1 MLYKGDT
8 LYLDWLEDGIAEL
21 VFDAPGSVNKLDTAT
36 VASLGEAIG
45 VLEQQSDLKGLLLRS
60 NKAAFIV
67 GADIT
72 EFLSLFLV
80 PEEQLSQWL
89 HFANSVFNRLEDL
102 PVPTIAAVNGYALGG
117 GCECVLATD
126 YRLATPDLRIGLP
139 ETKLGIMPG
148 FGGSVRMPRML
159 GADSALEIIAAGK
172 DVGADQALK
181 IGLVDGVVKA
191 EKLVEGAKAVLRQA
205 INGDLDWKAK
215 RQPKLEPLKLSKI
228 EATMSFTI
236 AKGMVAQTAGKHYPA
251 PITAVKTIEAAARF
265 GREEALNLENK
276 SFVPLAHTNEARAL
290 VGIFLN
296 DQYVKGKAKKL
307 TKDVE
312 TPKQA
317 AVLGAGIMGGGIA
330 YQSAWKGVPVVM
342 KDINDKSL
350 TLGMTEA
357 AKLLNK
363 QLERGKID
371 GLKLAGVISTIHPT
385 LDYAGFDRVD
395 VVVEAVVENPK
406 VKKAVLAETEQ
417 KVRPDTVL
425 ASNTSTIPISELA
438 NALERPEN
446 FCGMHF
452 FNPVHRMPLV
462 EIIRGEKSSDETIAK
477 VVAWASKMGKTP
489 IVVNDCPGFFV
500 NRVLFPYFAGFSQ
513 LLRDGADFRKI
524 DKVMEKQF
532 GWPMGPAYLL
542 DVVGIDTA
550 HHAQAVMAAGFPQRM
565 QKDYRDA
572 IDALFDANRFGQKN
586 GLGFWR
592 YKEDSKGKPKKE
604 EDAAVEDLLAEVS
617 QPKRDFSEE
626 EIIARM
632 MIPMVNE
639 VVRCL
644 EEGIIATP
652 AEADMALVY
661 GLGFPPFHGGAF
673 RWLDTL
679 GSAKYLD
686 MAQQYQHLGP
696 LYEVPEGL
704 RNKARHNEPYYPPVE
719 PARPVG
725 GVEHMGHVPM
735 SHGVDFHP
743 GLSRNVAKAAGMMGL
758 TAEML
763 ARMHGISREMQDAF
777 AARSHARAWAA
788 TQSAAF
794 KNEIIPTGGHD
805 ADGVLKQFNYD
816 EVIRPETTVEAL
828 ATLRPAFDPVNGTVT
843 AGTSSALSD
852 GAAAML
858 VMSESRAHELGLK
871 PRARVR
877 SMAVVGCDPS
887 IMGYGPVPASK
898 LALKKAGLSAS
909 DIGVFEMNEAFAAQ
923 ILPCIKDLGLMEQ
936 IDEKINL
943 NGGAI
948 ALGHPLGCSGA
959 RISTTLLNLMERKDV
974 QFGLATMCIGLG
986 QGIATVFERV

>member
-21 VFDAPGSVNKLDTAT
+21 VFSAPGSVNKLDTAT
-36 VASLGEAIG
+36 VASLGEALA
-45 VLEQQSDLKGLLLRS
+45 VVEKQTDLKGLLLRS
-60 NKAAFIV
+60 DKAAFIV

-72 EFLSLFLV
+72 EFLSLFQV
-80 PEEQLSQWL
+80 PQEQLSQWL

-102 PVPTIAAVNGYALGG
+102 PVPTISAVNGYALGG

-126 YRLATPDLRIGLP
+126 YRLATPELRIGLP

-148 FGGSVRMPRML
+148 FGGSVRMPRLL

-172 DVGADQALK
+172 DVDAAQALK
-181 IGLVDGVVKA
+181 IGLVDGIVKP
-191 EKLVEGAKAVLRQA
+191 EKLRDGAVAILRQA

-228 EATMSFTI
+228 EAAMSFSI
-236 AKGMVAQTAGKHYPA
+236 AKAMVMQTAGKHYPA
-251 PITAVKTIEAAARF
+251 PITAVKTIEAAAKH
-265 GREEALNLENK
+265 GREEALKLENQ
-276 SFVPLAHTNEARAL
+276 SFVPLAHTHEARAL

-296 DQYVKGKAKKL
+296 DQYVKGQAKKL
-307 TKDVE
+307 TKD
-312 TPKQA
+312 TDAPKQA

-330 YQSAWKGVPVVM
+330 YQSAWKGVPVIM
-342 KDINDKSL
+342 KDINDNSL
-350 TLGMTEA
+350 TLGMNEA

-371 GLKLAGVISTIHPT
+371 GLKLAGVIGTIHPT
-385 LDYAGFDRVD
+385 LDYAGFERVD

-406 VKKAVLAETEQ
+406 VKKAVLAETESR
-417 KVRPDTVL
+417 VRPDTVL

-438 NALERPEN
+438 SVLERPEN

-462 EIIRGEKSSDETIAK
+462 EIIRGEKTADSTIAK

-572 IDALFDANRFGQKN
+572 IDALFDAGRFGQKN
-586 GLGFWR
+586 GQGFWR
-592 YKEDSKGKPKKE
+592 YKADSKGKPKKE
-604 EDAAVEDLLAEVS
+604 EDSAVDELLAAVT
-617 QPKRDFSEE
+617 QPKRDFSDD

-644 EEGIIATP
+644 EEGIIASP

-673 RWLDTL
+673 RWLDTQ

-696 LYEVPEGL
+696 LYQVPEGL
-704 RNKARHNEPYYPPVE
+704 HEKARHNEPYYPLAE
-719 PARPVG
+719 PARPVI
-725 GVEHMGHVPM
+725 ETQ
-735 SHGVDFHP
+735 
-743 GLSRNVAKAAGMMGL
+743 
-758 TAEML
+758 TA
-763 ARMHGISREMQDAF
+763 
-777 AARSHARAWAA
+777 
-788 TQSAAF
+788 
-794 KNEIIPTGGHD
+794 
-805 ADGVLKQFNYD
+805 
-816 EVIRPETTVEAL
+816 
-828 ATLRPAFDPVNGTVT
+828 
-843 AGTSSALSD
+843 
-852 GAAAML
+852 
-858 VMSESRAHELGLK
+858 
-871 PRARVR
+871 
-877 SMAVVGCDPS
+877 
-887 IMGYGPVPASK
+887 
-898 LALKKAGLSAS
+898 
-909 DIGVFEMNEAFAAQ
+909 
-923 ILPCIKDLGLMEQ
+923 
-936 IDEKINL
+936 
-943 NGGAI
+943 
-948 ALGHPLGCSGA
+948 
-959 RISTTLLNLMERKDV
+959 
-974 QFGLATMCIGLG
+974 
-986 QGIATVFERV
+986 

>member
-36 VASLGEAIG
+36 VDSLGHALE
-45 VLEQQSDLKGLLLRS
+45 VLEKQTDLKGLLLRS
-60 NKAAFIV
+60 EKTAFIV

-72 EFLSLFLV
+72 EFLSLFQV
-80 PEEQLSQWL
+80 PAEQLSQWL

-102 PVPTIAAVNGYALGG
+102 PVPTLSAVNGYALGG

-148 FGGSVRMPRML
+148 FGGSVRLPRLL

-172 DVGADQALK
+172 DVDAQQALK
-181 IGLVDGVVKA
+181 IGLIDGVVSP
-191 EKLVEGAKAVLRQA
+191 EKLRDGAIAVLRQA
-205 INGDLDWKAK
+205 IAGELDWKAK
-215 RQPKLEPLKLSKI
+215 RQPKLEPLHLSKI
-228 EATMSFTI
+228 EAAMSFTI
-236 AKGMVAQTAGKHYPA
+236 AKGMVMQTAGKHYPA
-251 PITAVKTIEAAARF
+251 PITAVKTIEAAARY
-265 GREEALNLENK
+265 GRTEALDLENK
-276 SFVPLAHTNEARAL
+276 SFVPLAHSNEARAL

-296 DQYVKGKAKKL
+296 DQYVKGQAKQL
-307 TKDVE
+307 TKNVT

-330 YQSAWKGVPVVM
+330 YQSAWKGVPVIM
-342 KDINDKSL
+342 KDINEKSL
-350 TLGMTEA
+350 TLGMSEA
-357 AKLLNK
+357 GKLLNK

-371 GLKLAGVISTIHPT
+371 GLKLAGVISTIQPV
-385 LDYAGFDRVD
+385 LEYSGFDRVD

-406 VKKAVLAETEQ
+406 VKKAVLAEVEDN
-417 KVRPDTVL
+417 VRPDTVL

-438 NALERPEN
+438 SVLKRPEN

-462 EIIRGEKSSDETIAK
+462 EVIRGKNTSEETIAK

-513 LLRDGADFRKI
+513 LLRDGADFRKV

-572 IDALFDANRFGQKN
+572 IDALFEAERFGQKN

-592 YKEDSKGKPKKE
+592 YKADSKGKPKKE
-604 EDAAVEDLLAEVS
+604 EDNAVESLLGSVC
-617 QPKRDFSEE
+617 QPRRDFSED

-632 MIPMVNE
+632 MIPMINE

-644 EEGIIATP
+644 EEGIIASP

-696 LYEVPEGL
+696 LYDVPAGL
-704 RNKARHNEPYYPPVE
+704 NEKARHNEPYYPPVA

-725 GVEHMGHVPM
+725 G
-735 SHGVDFHP
+735 
-743 GLSRNVAKAAGMMGL
+743 LK
-758 TAEML
+758 TA
-763 ARMHGISREMQDAF
+763 
-777 AARSHARAWAA
+777 
-788 TQSAAF
+788 
-794 KNEIIPTGGHD
+794 
-805 ADGVLKQFNYD
+805 
-816 EVIRPETTVEAL
+816 
-828 ATLRPAFDPVNGTVT
+828 
-843 AGTSSALSD
+843 
-852 GAAAML
+852 
-858 VMSESRAHELGLK
+858 
-871 PRARVR
+871 
-877 SMAVVGCDPS
+877 
-887 IMGYGPVPASK
+887 
-898 LALKKAGLSAS
+898 
-909 DIGVFEMNEAFAAQ
+909 
-923 ILPCIKDLGLMEQ
+923 
-936 IDEKINL
+936 
-943 NGGAI
+943 
-948 ALGHPLGCSGA
+948 
-959 RISTTLLNLMERKDV
+959 
-974 QFGLATMCIGLG
+974 
-986 QGIATVFERV
+986 

>member
-21 VFDAPGSVNKLDTAT
+21 VFSAPGSVNKLDTAT
-36 VASLGEAIG
+36 VASLGEALG
-45 VLEQQSDLKGLLLRS
+45 VVEKQTNLKGLLLRS
-60 NKAAFIV
+60 DKAAFIV

-72 EFLSLFLV
+72 EFLSLFQV
-80 PEEQLSQWL
+80 PQEQLSQWL

-102 PVPTIAAVNGYALGG
+102 PVPTISAVNGYALGG

-126 YRLATPDLRIGLP
+126 YRLATPELRIGLP

-148 FGGSVRMPRML
+148 FGGSVRMPRLL

-172 DVGADQALK
+172 DVDAAQALK
-181 IGLVDGVVKA
+181 IGLVDGIVKP
-191 EKLVEGAKAVLRQA
+191 EKLRDGAVAILRQA

-228 EATMSFTI
+228 EAAMSFSI
-236 AKGMVAQTAGKHYPA
+236 AKAMVMQTAGKHYPA
-251 PITAVKTIEAAARF
+251 PLTAVKTIEAAAKY
-265 GREEALNLENK
+265 GREEALKLENQ

-296 DQYVKGKAKKL
+296 DQYVKGQAKKL
-307 TKDVE
+307 TKDTE

-330 YQSAWKGVPVVM
+330 YQSAWKGVPVIM

-350 TLGMTEA
+350 TLGMNEA

-371 GLKLAGVISTIHPT
+371 GLKLAGVIGTIHPT
-385 LDYAGFDRVD
+385 LDYAGFERVD

-406 VKKAVLAETEQ
+406 VKKAVLTETESR
-417 KVRPDTVL
+417 VRPDTVL
-425 ASNTSTIPISELA
+425 ASNTSTIPIGELA
-438 NALERPEN
+438 SVLQRPEN

-462 EIIRGEKSSDETIAK
+462 EIIRGEKTADSTIAK

-550 HHAQAVMAAGFPQRM
+550 HHAQAVMAEGFPQRM

-572 IDALFDANRFGQKN
+572 IDALFDAGRFGQKN
-586 GLGFWR
+586 GQGFWR
-592 YKEDSKGKPKKE
+592 YKADSKGKPKKE
-604 EDAAVEDLLAEVS
+604 EDSAVDELLAGIS
-617 QPKRDFSEE
+617 QPKRDFSDE

-644 EEGIIATP
+644 EEGIIASP

-661 GLGFPPFHGGAF
+661 GLGFPPFHGGTF
-673 RWLDTL
+673 RWLDTQ

-696 LYEVPEGL
+696 LYQVPEGL
-704 RNKARHNEPYYPPVE
+704 HEKARHNEPYYPLAE
-719 PARPVG
+719 PARPVI
-725 GVEHMGHVPM
+725 ETQ
-735 SHGVDFHP
+735 
-743 GLSRNVAKAAGMMGL
+743 
-758 TAEML
+758 TA
-763 ARMHGISREMQDAF
+763 
-777 AARSHARAWAA
+777 
-788 TQSAAF
+788 
-794 KNEIIPTGGHD
+794 
-805 ADGVLKQFNYD
+805 
-816 EVIRPETTVEAL
+816 
-828 ATLRPAFDPVNGTVT
+828 
-843 AGTSSALSD
+843 
-852 GAAAML
+852 
-858 VMSESRAHELGLK
+858 
-871 PRARVR
+871 
-877 SMAVVGCDPS
+877 
-887 IMGYGPVPASK
+887 
-898 LALKKAGLSAS
+898 
-909 DIGVFEMNEAFAAQ
+909 
-923 ILPCIKDLGLMEQ
+923 
-936 IDEKINL
+936 
-943 NGGAI
+943 
-948 ALGHPLGCSGA
+948 
-959 RISTTLLNLMERKDV
+959 
-974 QFGLATMCIGLG
+974 
-986 QGIATVFERV
+986 

>member
-8 LYLDWLEDGIAEL
+8 LYLNWLEDGIAEL

-36 VASLGEAIG
+36 VASLGQALD
-45 VLEQQSDLKGLLLRS
+45 VLEKQSELKGLLLRS

-102 PVPTIAAVNGYALGG
+102 PVPTISAVNGYALGG

-172 DVGADQALK
+172 DVGAEQAQK
-181 IGLVDGVVKA
+181 IGLVEGVVKP
-191 EKLVEGAKAVLRQA
+191 EKLIEGSLTILRQA

-236 AKGMVAQTAGKHYPA
+236 AKGMVMQSAGKHYPA

-265 GREEALNLENK
+265 GRDEALKLENQ

-296 DQYVKGKAKKL
+296 DQFVKGKAKQL
-307 TKDVE
+307 TKNVE
-312 TPKQA
+312 TPKHA

-342 KDINDKSL
+342 KDISEKSL

-371 GLKLAGVISTIHPT
+371 GLKLSGVISTIQPT
-385 LDYAGFDRVD
+385 LEYTGFDRVD

-406 VKKAVLAETEQ
+406 VKKAVLAETEE

-438 NALERPEN
+438 SVLKRPEN

-462 EIIRGEKSSDETIAK
+462 EVIRGEKTSDDTIAK

-532 GWPMGPAYLL
+532 GWPMGP
-542 DVVGIDTA
+542 
-550 HHAQAVMAAGFPQRM
+550 

-592 YKEDSKGKPKKE
+592 YREDSKGKPKKE
-604 EDAAVEDLLAEVS
+604 EDAAVDSLLADVS
-617 QPKRDFSEE
+617 QPKRDFTDD

-632 MIPMVNE
+632 MIPMINE

-644 EEGIIATP
+644 EEGIIASP

-679 GSAKYLD
+679 GSARYLD

-704 RNKARHNEPYYPPVE
+704 RNKARHNEPYYPAVE

-725 GVEHMGHVPM
+725 E
-735 SHGVDFHP
+735 
-743 GLSRNVAKAAGMMGL
+743 LK
-758 TAEML
+758 TA
-763 ARMHGISREMQDAF
+763 
-777 AARSHARAWAA
+777 
-788 TQSAAF
+788 
-794 KNEIIPTGGHD
+794 
-805 ADGVLKQFNYD
+805 
-816 EVIRPETTVEAL
+816 
-828 ATLRPAFDPVNGTVT
+828 
-843 AGTSSALSD
+843 
-852 GAAAML
+852 
-858 VMSESRAHELGLK
+858 
-871 PRARVR
+871 
-877 SMAVVGCDPS
+877 
-887 IMGYGPVPASK
+887 
-898 LALKKAGLSAS
+898 
-909 DIGVFEMNEAFAAQ
+909 
-923 ILPCIKDLGLMEQ
+923 
-936 IDEKINL
+936 
-943 NGGAI
+943 
-948 ALGHPLGCSGA
+948 
-959 RISTTLLNLMERKDV
+959 
-974 QFGLATMCIGLG
+974 
-986 QGIATVFERV
+986 